1 MSLRRTV
8 ATWAVA
14 AALVVVALFLARWVA
29 PAGSIPERALDAVL
43 TTGYASSVLRLTVP
57 IAFAA
62 LGGLFAERSGVINIG
77 IEGFLILAGLS
88 SVIAVQ
94 RLPWVGIDGT
104 AALWL
109 AFLVGVLV
117 SVLAALVF
125 AVFAIRYKSDQVIA
139 GLAVWLVALGL
150 APFVT
155 LVLFDTS
162 TTTVGTLGTWSVPAL
177 ADLPV
182 VGPVLFEASPV
193 VYMLLV
199 AAPVSWYVLRYT
211 RFGRRVRASG
221 ENPTALDTA
230 GVDVHRVRY
239 AAVVLSG
246 VLCGVGGAG
255 FTLQRGAFVAIGE
268 TSIGGRGFLGI
279 VAYLFGNYN
288 PLGALGGATLFAS
301 FDSLQLRLQQIQALN
316 VPTELFGILPFV
328 VVLVVLALIRRTRIP
343 SAVGEPYD
351 DEE

>member
-1 MSLRRTV
+1 MSVRRTAAKWV
-8 ATWAVA
+8 GGAVLAVA
-14 AALVVVALFLARWVA
+14 VIALARALA
-29 PAGSIPERALDAVL
+29 PADSVPEQVLSSVL

-88 SVIAVQ
+88 SVVALK
-94 RLPWVGIDGT
+94 RLPWVGVEGT
-104 AALWL
+104 TAVWL

-125 AVFAIRYKSDQVIA
+125 AVFAIRYRSDQVIA
-139 GLAVWLVALGL
+139 GLAIWLVSLGL
-150 APFVT
+150 APFVM
-155 LVLFDTS
+155 LVLFETS
-162 TTTVGTLGTWSVPAL
+162 TTTVDTLGTWTVPGL
-177 ADLPV
+177 AALPV

-211 RFGRRVRASG
+211 RFGRLVRASG
-221 ENPTALDTA
+221 ENPQALDTA

-239 AAVVLSG
+239 TAVVLSG

-288 PLGALGGATLFAS
+288 PLGALGGATLFAG
-301 FDSLQLRLQQIQALN
+301 FDSFQLRLQQIQALD
-316 VPTELFGILPFV
+316 VPTELFGALPFV
-328 VVLVVLALIRRTRIP
+328 VVLVTLALISRTRIP
-343 SAVGEPYD
+343 SAVGEHYD
-351 DEE
+351 SDD